1 MAEYWEL
8 SVHDGKGIDLN
19 RSSLGASR
27 GRFKTVCHRTFLMS
41 VFFRAPSSTTD
52 WYKSYAQNHALCLH
66 SAGI

>member
-1 MAEYWEL
+1 MAEYWAL

-19 RSSLGASR
+19 RSSLGGSV
-27 GRFKTVCHRTFLMS
+27 GRFKTVCPHLLGERPLQ
-41 VFFRAPSSTTD
+41 APSSTTD